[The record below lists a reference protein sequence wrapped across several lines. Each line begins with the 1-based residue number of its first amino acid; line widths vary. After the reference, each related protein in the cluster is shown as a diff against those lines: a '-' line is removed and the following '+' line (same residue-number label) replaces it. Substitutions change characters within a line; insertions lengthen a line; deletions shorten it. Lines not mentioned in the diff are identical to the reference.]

1 MLPASS
7 WFFYLINFDDASRGN
22 PRVSGIGIFICD
34 HHRNVCAIKY
44 HSHGTNNIAK
54 ATPLL
59 HGLVLAKR
67 GGFPKIHIK
76 GDSMVIIN
84 ACTKYPWLVVNLST
98 FSNRYES

>member
-44 HSHGTNNIAK
+44 HSHGTNNIAE
-54 ATPLL
+54 AT
-59 HGLVLAKR
+59 A
-67 GGFPKIHIK
+67 
-76 GDSMVIIN
+76 
-84 ACTKYPWLVVNLST
+84 
-98 FSNRYES
+98 